1 MVSLFVHGEWNW
13 KPSLSKHKEKRE
25 SSSEEKKHSRS
36 VRRKGKG
43 WNYSAVPQEYVRFNL
58 L

>member
-1 MVSLFVHGEWNW
+1 MVSLFVHGEGKWQ
-13 KPSLSKHKEKRE
+13 PSFSKHKEKRE
-25 SSSEEKKHSRS
+25 SSSEQKKRSRS
-36 VRRKGKG
+36 ERRKGKG